1 MKMDTQKI
9 ETAVKM
15 IIEAVGEDANREGLQ
30 ETPARVA
37 RMYQEIFSGLGQT
50 AEEHLSKSFEIID
63 DNMVVEKDIFF
74 HTMCEH
80 HFLPF
85 YGRAHIAYI
94 PDGRV
99 AGLSK
104 LARTVEVYSKKP
116 QIQERL
122 NIEVADALME
132 YLGAKGAFVVIEA
145 EHMCMSMRGVR
156 KPGTAT
162 LTTVARGL
170 FETDKDLRDQA
181 YRLIGLY
188 KNPLWAD
195 FSRKESLWINCRLR
209 IWKFL
214 PIMVFFLVRKN
225 WGRSLLFPQSYP
237 MI

>member
-1 MKMDTQKI
+1 M
-9 ETAVKM
+9 
-15 IIEAVGEDANREGLQ
+15 
-30 ETPARVA
+30 
-37 RMYQEIFSGLGQT
+37 
-50 AEEHLSKSFEIID
+50 LSTTFC
-63 DNMVVEKDIFF
+63 
-74 HTMCEH
+74 H
-80 HFLPF
+80 F

-122 NIEVADALME
+122 NIEVADALMD

-181 YRLIGLY
+181 YRLMGL
-188 KNPLWAD
+188 
-195 FSRKESLWINCRLR
+195 
-209 IWKFL
+209 
-214 PIMVFFLVRKN
+214 
-225 WGRSLLFPQSYP
+225 
-237 MI
+237 

>member
-1 MKMDTQKI
+1 MDTQKI
-9 ETAVKM
+9 EAAVKM
-15 IIEAVGEDANREGLQ
+15 IIEAVGENANREGLQ

-85 YGRAHIAYI
+85 YG
-94 PDGRV
+94 
-99 AGLSK
+99 K
-104 LARTVEVYSKKP
+104 EP

-122 NIEVADALME
+122 NIEVADALMD
-132 YLGAKGAFVVIEA
+132 YLGARGAFVVIEA

-181 YRLIGLY
+181 YRLMGL
-188 KNPLWAD
+188 
-195 FSRKESLWINCRLR
+195 
-209 IWKFL
+209 
-214 PIMVFFLVRKN
+214 
-225 WGRSLLFPQSYP
+225 
-237 MI
+237 

>member
-1 MKMDTQKI
+1 MDTQKI
-9 ETAVKM
+9 EAAVKM

-85 YGRAHIAYI
+85 YGKAHIAYI
-94 PDGRV
+94 PDGR
-99 AGLSK
+99 
-104 LARTVEVYSKKP
+104 VEVYSKKP

-162 LTTVARGL
+162 LTTVARGV

-181 YRLIGLY
+181 YRLMGL
-188 KNPLWAD
+188 
-195 FSRKESLWINCRLR
+195 
-209 IWKFL
+209 
-214 PIMVFFLVRKN
+214 
-225 WGRSLLFPQSYP
+225 
-237 MI
+237 

>member
-1 MKMDTQKI
+1 MDTQKI

-15 IIEAVGEDANREGLQ
+15 IIEAVGEDVNREGLQ

-50 AEEHLSKSFEIID
+50 AEGHLSKSFEIID

-122 NIEVADALME
+122 NIEVADALMD
-132 YLGAKGAFVVIEA
+132 YLGAKGAFVVKVAVPGFLTPRILIHICSA
-145 EHMCMSMRGVR
+145 SM
-156 KPGTAT
+156 
-162 LTTVARGL
+162 TTKA
-170 FETDKDLRDQA
+170 
-181 YRLIGLY
+181 
-188 KNPLWAD
+188 PLAP
-195 FSRKESLWINCRLR
+195 R
-209 IWKFL
+209 
-214 PIMVFFLVRKN
+214 
-225 WGRSLLFPQSYP
+225 
-237 MI
+237 

>member
-1 MKMDTQKI
+1 MDTQKI
-9 ETAVKM
+9 EAAVKM

-50 AEEHLSKSFEIID
+50 AKEHLSKSFEIID

-122 NIEVADALME
+122 NFSYSKWDCRFRSYIL
-132 YLGAKGAFVVIEA
+132 FRINSRNFIVI
-145 EHMCMSMRGVR
+145 
-156 KPGTAT
+156 T
-162 LTTVARGL
+162 
-170 FETDKDLRDQA
+170 
-181 YRLIGLY
+181 
-188 KNPLWAD
+188 
-195 FSRKESLWINCRLR
+195 
-209 IWKFL
+209 
-214 PIMVFFLVRKN
+214 
-225 WGRSLLFPQSYP
+225 SY
-237 MI
+237 IRFYICS